1 MLRGFEDTLESK
13 NIATEDD
20 LVDSIFSRKLS
31 RIDSKQPSESIF
43 RGNDS
48 NSAISMSEDI
58 SVLKRNQVYLIKLV
72 EQLRQELSND
82 RIVLRKLASQSH
94 NSNYNHIVKEDS
106 SNTCFDNN
114 LLKELKK
121 KLLLANLRIM
131 ELQGHKT

>member
-1 MLRGFEDTLESK
+1 M
-13 NIATEDD
+13 
-20 LVDSIFSRKLS
+20 VDSIFSRKLS

-48 NSAISMSEDI
+48 NSAISISEDI

-106 SNTCFDNN
+106 SNNCFDNN

-131 ELQGHKT
+131 ELQGHKA